1 MPPKIAKKKREQR
14 IEPVAEVKQTIPN
27 KYEVDRELFFVLP
40 ENRMT
45 SEFITKYEFA
55 RVVAI
60 RAKQI
65 ERDNIVFT
73 NIAQNITDPIAMAVQ
88 EIRDKKC
95 PLSIVRKIGLNLA
108 EKWEV
113 NEMAVRF

>member
-1 MPPKIAKKKREQR
+1 MPPKIAKKKKVQIVENIPEDRP
-14 IEPVAEVKQTIPN
+14 IIPN
-27 KYEVDRELFFVLP
+27 KYEVSKELFFIRP

-65 ERDNIVFT
+65 EKDNLVFT
-73 NIAQNITDPIAMAVQ
+73 QIAPSITDPMAMAVQ

-95 PLSIVRKIGLNLA
+95 PLSVVRRIGLNLA
-108 EKWEV
+108 EKWDV
-113 NEMAVRF
+113 NEMVVRF

>member
-1 MPPKIAKKKREQR
+1 MPPKLAKKKKQQT
-14 IEPVAEVKQTIPN
+14 IEPVAENKQIIPN
-27 KYEVDRELFFVLP
+27 KYEIDRELFFMRP
-40 ENRMT
+40 ENRIT

-55 RVVAI
+55 RVVSI

-65 ERDNIVFT
+65 ERDNLVFT
-73 NIAQNITDPIAMAVQ
+73 TIPPNITDPIAMAVQ

-95 PLSIVRKIGLNLA
+95 PLSVVRKIGLNLA
-108 EKWEV
+108 EKWDV